1 MEWVDLPAGVRDA
14 VLAEAGP
21 VREVVPVEGGLTCWL
36 AAGLTTVE
44 GRRWFVKGCPESDEP
59 AWMSMRSERLV
70 YPMLGGVSPDFGW
83 IVRRVAG
90 WEVMAYDWVDGR
102 HADLG
107 PGSPD
112 LPLVAEVLLRA
123 QEITV
128 PHYVPISTVGQM
140 LRQYLDTAEA
150 DLLHGDTLLHTN
162 TNPHN
167 LLVGDSR
174 AWMVDWAMAAKGPAW
189 VDVAYTAVR
198 LMEADTPADEALG
211 WAAQFPSWRR
221 ADPAAVAAFVVGLC
235 RQWEAQVGPVD
246 CVPSNRRFGAL
257 LTAVRT

>member
-1 MEWVDLPAGVRDA
+1 MEWMDLPAGVRDA

-36 AAGLTTVE
+36 AAGLTTAE

-59 AWMSMRSERLV
+59 AWMSMYQERLV

-83 IVRRVAG
+83 IVRHAAG

-107 PGSPD
+107 PGSVD
-112 LPLVAEVLLRA
+112 LPLVADVLLAA

-128 PHYVPISTVGQM
+128 PHFLHNPLAARLTPFLESSEVP
-140 LRQYLDTAEA
+140 LLDGGA
-150 DLLHGDTLLHTN
+150 LLHTD

-167 LLVGDSR
+167 LLVGENR
-174 AWMVDWAMAAKGPAW
+174 AWMVDWAMWAQGPAW

-211 WAAQFPSWRR
+211 WAAQFPSWQR
-221 ADPAAVAAFVVGLC
+221 ADPAAVAAFVAGSC

-246 CVPSNRRFGAL
+246 AKPNNGRFGAL
-257 LTAVRT
+257 LADVHA